1 MKKSVVIVAI
11 AMAFSVSTLNAK
23 NVISN
28 SSSTVEVVT
37 KKSTVSPF
45 CMSIVKG
52 DVETVKKLIDLGV
65 SVNKTSNGLTP
76 AMYAAK
82 YNRLEILKILVEN
95 GAKLDVKTD
104 KGETAENFAKA
115 SNAVDTLA
123 YIQGLD
129 S

>member
-11 AMAFSVSTLNAK
+11 AMAFSVTALNAK

-28 SSSTVEVVT
+28 ISTYEVIT

-52 DVETVKKLIDLGV
+52 DIETVQKLIDLGV
-65 SVNKTSNGLTP
+65 NVNKTSSGLTP
-76 AMYAAK
+76 AMYAAR
-82 YNRLEILKILVEN
+82 YNRLDILKLLVEN
-95 GAKLDVKTD
+95 GAKVNIKSDQ
-104 KGETAENFAKA
+104 GMTAEKYAEA
-115 SNAVDTLA
+115 SNASDTLS
-123 YIQGLD
+123 YLRGLE